1 MDVAADDILS
11 LGEGRDGEQPMGRLG
26 RDGEQAGAG
35 GADHRLPCLGDHG
48 PRDQLA
54 AGGALLQRLVVG
66 LVVGEARALLVEV
79 EGRGVLRAVEERQGI
94 PAFVGMRPPLD
105 GRLQGGEPALDGAH
119 VHSGQLGQAVG
130 GFEAHGSRCVTWTCW
145 R

>member
-66 LVVGEARALLVEV
+66 LVMRQAGALLVEV
-79 EGRGVLRAVEERQGI
+79 EGCRILRPVQQR
-94 PAFVGMRPPLD
+94 
-105 GRLQGGEPALDGAH
+105 
-119 VHSGQLGQAVG
+119 
-130 GFEAHGSRCVTWTCW
+130 
-145 R
+145 